1 MSTAVVRPAAVG
13 ARAGRPGAAQ
23 SLAWWAITSRTRQW
37 TLRLI
42 ALGMAAVHTFVAIRR
57 QSMNEDGINYLDVG
71 TAFMTGE
78 WATSINAIWSPLYA
92 WTLGAVVA
100 VARPSTHWEFPVV
113 HVTNF
118 AIFAATLAS
127 FEFFWR
133 QLTRRYYDGAPS
145 APDVR
150 WPPAV
155 WDLVGY
161 SLFLWS
167 SLNLIEIWA
176 VTPDMMVAAVV
187 YLAAGLLLRA
197 SVTRDATA
205 SLVLLGVVLGVGYL
219 AKAAL
224 FPLGLAG
231 IALAGISGSG
241 STAIARRIVLAAAP
255 FALVAAPLVVVLSMT
270 AGRVTFGD
278 VGRFTYLKHVNELR
292 YPHWGESVNRVDGRA
307 EHPPR
312 RVFEDPDVYEFA
324 RPVGGSY
331 PLSFDPGYWT
341 EGLSPRFDL
350 RQQLRAVSSNARF
363 YFDLFVRELGAFTA
377 VALLLAAVALRRG
390 ARARRI
396 SAEVALVAWAAC
408 AFVMYL
414 PVFVTGRYVAPFVVL
429 FWAGILAR
437 LTFPDTRPY
446 TRISIAGG
454 LVLALALWVD
464 IGARHLEAAAA
475 LSGFSVGLPA
485 DPSPVAAVSEQFSD
499 GPAGNPADIAD
510 GLLRI
515 GITRG
520 SQVGVIGESFTAFW
534 ARLAGLRIVAE
545 IAPEHAG
552 TFWNADPARQ
562 ASVLEAF
569 AAAGATAVIAQ
580 PAAAA
585 ITPEWQ
591 PIGETGYLVRF
602 LR

>member
-1 MSTAVVRPAAVG
+1 MSTAVLRPAASR
-13 ARAGRPGAAQ
+13 ARAGGPGAEQ
-23 SLAWWAITSRTRQW
+23 SLAWWAIASRTRQW
-37 TLRLI
+37 ALRLI
-42 ALGMAAVHTFVAIRR
+42 ALGMAAVHTVVAIRR

-71 TAFMTGE
+71 AAFMSGE
-78 WATSINAIWSPLYA
+78 WATAINAIWSPLYA
-92 WTLGAVVA
+92 WTLGAVIA
-100 VARPSTHWEFPVV
+100 VARPSVHWEFPVV
-113 HVTNF
+113 HLTNF
-118 AIFAATLAS
+118 AIFAATLAC
-127 FEFFWR
+127 FELFWR
-133 QLTRRYYDGAPS
+133 QLTQRYYDGDAPS

-197 SVTRDATA
+197 SGPRDATA
-205 SLVLLGVVLGVGYL
+205 SLVLLGLVLGVGYL

-224 FPLGLAG
+224 FPLGLAC
-231 IALAGISGSG
+231 IALAGIRSRG
-241 STAIARRIVLAAAP
+241 STGIVRRMALAAAP

-270 AGRVTFGD
+270 AGRLTFGD

-292 YPHWGESVNRVDGRA
+292 YPHWGESVTRVDGRA

-363 YFDLFVRELGAFTA
+363 YFDLFVRELGGFTA
-377 VALLLAAVALRRG
+377 VVLLLAAVALRRG

-396 SAEVALVAWAAC
+396 SAEVALVAWASC
-408 AFVMYL
+408 AFFMYL
-414 PVFVTGRYVAPFVVL
+414 PVFVTGRYIAPFVVL
-429 FWAGILAR
+429 FWAGILAC

-446 TRISIAGG
+446 TRIPIAGG

-475 LSGFSVGLPA
+475 LSGYSVGLPA
-485 DPSPVAAVSEQFSD
+485 DPSPVALSEQFSD

-515 GITRG
+515 GVTRG
-520 SQVGVIGESFTAFW
+520 SQIGVIGESFTAFW

-545 IAPEHAG
+545 IAPEQAV
-552 TFWNADPARQ
+552 TFWDAGSRTQ
-562 ASVLEAF
+562 AAVLHAF
-569 AAAGATAVIAQ
+569 AEAGAEPSAVA
-580 PAAAA
+580 
-585 ITPEWQ
+585 TVTNEWR